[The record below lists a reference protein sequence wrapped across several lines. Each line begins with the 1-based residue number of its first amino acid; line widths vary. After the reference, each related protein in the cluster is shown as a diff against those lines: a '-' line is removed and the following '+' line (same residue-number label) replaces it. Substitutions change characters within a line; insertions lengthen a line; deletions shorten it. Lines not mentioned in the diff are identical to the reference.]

1 MKFGKYLY
9 VGIGAAVAVAVMIFM
24 FSYNEKS
31 ETPKIDSLSL
41 DFTYDEAN
49 SVLKQSLK
57 SQGIVMSSPLRFPK
71 QQEIE
76 KWCKFFSDQ
85 EKQKLVEYCT
95 STEIKDQSGSFL
107 GNIHMVGSPAAPKL
121 VLVVLQSNP
130 MMDNMNQIMTVFGIV
145 TKELVCDCWED
156 IKPGGYDAIKDWIDA
171 LRDFHV
177 SGSKPHSESTSISL
191 ASKHMQ
197 IQLTTTQDGYV
208 WEMLIAR

>member
-1 MKFGKYLY
+1 MKSGKYLY
-9 VGIGAAVAVAVMIFM
+9 VGIGAAVTVAIIIFM
-24 FSYNEKS
+24 ISYNEKS
-31 ETPKIDSLSL
+31 ETSKIDSLSL

-49 SVLKQSLK
+49 SVLKQSLQ
-57 SQGIVMSSPLRFPK
+57 SQGIAMSSPLKFPK

-95 STEIKDQSGSFL
+95 STEIKDQSGNFL
-107 GNIHMVGSPAAPKL
+107 GNIHLVGSPSTPRL
-121 VLVVLQSNP
+121 VLVVLESNP
-130 MMDNMNQIMTVFGIV
+130 VMDNMNQIKTVFGTV

-156 IKPGGYDAIKDWIDA
+156 VKPGGYETVENWTDA
-171 LRDFHV
+171 LRDFHI
-177 SGSKPHSESTSISL
+177 SGSKPHSESTSVSL

-197 IQLTTTQDGYV
+197 IQLTTTKEGYV